1 MSLRNS
7 NVKIKIPKLL
17 KDKLKNKKINK
28 IYNNFSK
35 SIKIK
40 QDFIVGVSGGP
51 DSLALAFFSK
61 IYSLE
66 NRLNVKF
73 LIVDHKLRAESTIE
87 AKQVKKTL
95 KKFFINCEILTWKGK
110 KPKNNI
116 QSLARIKR
124 YSLLISK
131 CKKFRIKNIL
141 LAHHQ
146 DDLFENFFI
155 RILRGSGLK
164 GLTSF
169 DEKTKINDV
178 NILRPLINQ
187 KKDDMLFVSKFV
199 FNFFVNDP
207 SNNDK
212 KFQRIRVRKLIS
224 ELKKEGLDKRKFAN
238 TIKNLKHSEAVINF
252 FVSKNIKN
260 NSIFS
265 KKNGFILNQDFFS
278 QPYEVIFRSLSDLIK
293 LTGKKYYP
301 VRGRK
306 LDKIIDQISQKSFLK
321 LTLGGCIIKKVNQTV
336 IISKEHQNKV
346 T

>member
-1 MSLRNS
+1 MSLRNL

-17 KDKLKNKKINK
+17 KDKLKNKKIKK
-28 IYNNFSK
+28 IYNNFLRSL
-35 SIKIK
+35 KIK

-66 NRLNVKF
+66 NQINVRF
-73 LIVDHKLRAESTIE
+73 LIVDHKLRPESTKE

-95 KKFFINCEILTWKGK
+95 KKFHINCEILTWTGK

-116 QSLARIKR
+116 QSLARKKR
-124 YSLLISK
+124 YNLLISK
-131 CKKFRIKNIL
+131 CKKLRIKNIL

-169 DEKTKINDV
+169 DEKTKINNV
-178 NILRPLINQ
+178 NILRPLLNQ
-187 KKDDMLFVSKFV
+187 KKDDMLFVSNFV
-199 FNFFVNDP
+199 FNFFVKDP
-207 SNNDK
+207 SNDDE

-224 ELKKEGLDKRKFAN
+224 ELKKEGLDEKKFIN

-252 FVSKNIKN
+252 FVSKNIKK
-260 NSIFS
+260 NSFFS
-265 KKNGFILNQDFFS
+265 KKNEFILNQDFFF
-278 QPYEVIFRSLSDLIK
+278 QPYEIIFRSLSDLIK

-301 VRGRK
+301 ARGRK
-306 LDKIIDQISQKSFLK
+306 LDKIINQISQKSFQK
-321 LTLGGCIIKKVNQTV
+321 VTLGGCIIKKVNQTV
-336 IISKEHQNKV
+336 IISKEH
-346 T
+346 

>member
-28 IYNNFSK
+28 IYNDFLK

-73 LIVDHKLRAESTIE
+73 LIVDHKLRAESTKE

-116 QSLARIKR
+116 QSLARKKR

-169 DEKTKINDV
+169 DEKTKFNDV

-187 KKDDMLFVSKFV
+187 KKDDVLFVSKFV
-199 FNFFVNDP
+199 FNFFINDP
-207 SNNDK
+207 SNNDM

-224 ELKKEGLDKRKFAN
+224 ELKKEGLDRRKFAN
-238 TIKNLKHSEAVINF
+238 TIKNLKSSEAVINF
-252 FVSKNIKN
+252 FVNKNIKK
-260 NSIFS
+260 NSFFS

-336 IISKEHQNKV
+336 IISKEH
-346 T
+346 

>member
-28 IYNNFSK
+28 IYNDFLK

-73 LIVDHKLRAESTIE
+73 LIVDHKLRAESTKE

-95 KKFFINCEILTWKGK
+95 KKFFINCEILT
-110 KPKNNI
+110 
-116 QSLARIKR
+116 
-124 YSLLISK
+124 
-131 CKKFRIKNIL
+131 
-141 LAHHQ
+141 
-146 DDLFENFFI
+146 
-155 RILRGSGLK
+155 
-164 GLTSF
+164 
-169 DEKTKINDV
+169 V

-187 KKDDMLFVSKFV
+187 KKDDVLFVSKFV
-199 FNFFVNDP
+199 FNFFINDP
-207 SNNDK
+207 SNNDM

-224 ELKKEGLDKRKFAN
+224 ELKKEGLDRRKFAS
-238 TIKNLKHSEAVINF
+238 TIKNLKSSEAVINF
-252 FVSKNIKN
+252 FVNKNIRKN
-260 NSIFS
+260 SFFS

-293 LTGKKYYP
+293 LTSKKYYP

>member
-66 NRLNVKF
+66 NQLNVKF
-73 LIVDHKLRAESTIE
+73 LIVDHKLRAESTKE

-95 KKFFINCEILTWKGK
+95 KKFFINCEILTWYGK

-116 QSLARIKR
+116 QSSARIKR
-124 YSLLISK
+124 YRLLISK
-131 CKKFRIKNIL
+131 CKKFGIKNIL

-146 DDLFENFFI
+146 DDLLENFFI

-187 KKDDMLFVSKFV
+187 KKEDMLFVSKFV

-224 ELKKEGLDKRKFAN
+224 EFKKEGLDKRKFAN
-238 TIKNLKHSEAVINF
+238 TIKNLKHSDAVINF
-252 FVSKNIKN
+252 FVSKNIKK
-260 NSIFS
+260 NSFFS

-278 QPYEVIFRSLSDLIK
+278 QPHEVIFRSLSDIIK
-293 LTGKKYYP
+293 LIGKKYYP

-336 IISKEHQNKV
+336 IISKEH
-346 T
+346 

>member
-1 MSLRNS
+1 MSLRNL

-28 IYNNFSK
+28 IYNNFLRSL
-35 SIKIK
+35 KIK

-66 NRLNVKF
+66 NQLNVKF
-73 LIVDHKLRAESTIE
+73 LIVDHKLRPESTKE
-87 AKQVKKTL
+87 AKQVKKAL

-116 QSLARIKR
+116 QSLARKKR

-131 CKKFRIKNIL
+131 CKKLKIKNIL

-155 RILRGSGLK
+155 RIFRGSGLK

-178 NILRPLINQ
+178 NILRPLLNQ

-207 SNNDK
+207 SNDDE

-224 ELKKEGLDKRKFAN
+224 ELKKEGLDKRKFAK

-252 FVSKNIKN
+252 FVSKNIKK
-260 NSIFS
+260 NSFFS
-265 KKNGFILNQDFFS
+265 KKNEFILNQDFFS
-278 QPYEVIFRSLSDLIK
+278 QPYEIIFRSLSDLIK
-293 LTGKKYYP
+293 LIGKKYYP
-301 VRGRK
+301 VRGKK
-306 LDKIIDQISQKSFLK
+306 LDNIINQISKKSFFKGNFRWLYY
-321 LTLGGCIIKKVNQTV
+321 KKG
-336 IISKEHQNKV
+336 
-346 T
+346 

>member
-28 IYNNFSK
+28 IYNDFLK

-73 LIVDHKLRAESTIE
+73 LIVDHKLRAESTKE
-87 AKQVKKTL
+87 AKQVKKAL

-116 QSLARIKR
+116 QSLARKKR

-131 CKKFRIKNIL
+131 CNKLKIKNIL

-238 TIKNLKHSEAVINF
+238 TIKNLKHSDAVINF
-252 FVSKNIKN
+252 FVSKNIKK

-321 LTLGGCIIKKVNQTV
+321 LTLGGCIIKNVNQTV

>member
-1 MSLRNS
+1 MSLRNL

-17 KDKLKNKKINK
+17 KDKLKNKKIKK
-28 IYNNFSK
+28 IYNNFLRSL
-35 SIKIK
+35 KIK

-66 NRLNVKF
+66 NQINVRF
-73 LIVDHKLRAESTIE
+73 LIVDHKLRPESTKE

-95 KKFFINCEILTWKGK
+95 KKFHINCEILTWTVK

-116 QSLARIKR
+116 QSLARKKR
-124 YSLLISK
+124 YNLLISK
-131 CKKFRIKNIL
+131 CKKLRIKNIL

-169 DEKTKINDV
+169 DEKTKINNV
-178 NILRPLINQ
+178 NILRPLLNQ
-187 KKDDMLFVSKFV
+187 KKDDMLFVSNFV
-199 FNFFVNDP
+199 FNFFVKDP
-207 SNNDK
+207 SNDDE

-224 ELKKEGLDKRKFAN
+224 ELKKEGLDEKKFIN

-252 FVSKNIKN
+252 FVSKNIKK
-260 NSIFS
+260 NSFFS
-265 KKNGFILNQDFFS
+265 KKNEFILNQDFFF
-278 QPYEVIFRSLSDLIK
+278 QPYEIIFRSLSDLIK

-301 VRGRK
+301 ARGRK
-306 LDKIIDQISQKSFLK
+306 LDKIINQISQKSFQK
-321 LTLGGCIIKKVNQTV
+321 VTLGGCIIKKVNQTV
-336 IISKEHQNKV
+336 IISKEH
-346 T
+346 

>member
-28 IYNNFSK
+28 IYNDFLK

-73 LIVDHKLRAESTIE
+73 LIVDHKLRAESTKE

-116 QSLARIKR
+116 QSLARKKR

-169 DEKTKINDV
+169 DEKTKFNDV

-187 KKDDMLFVSKFV
+187 KKE
-199 FNFFVNDP
+199 NRN
-207 SNNDK
+207 
-212 KFQRIRVRKLIS
+212 
-224 ELKKEGLDKRKFAN
+224 
-238 TIKNLKHSEAVINF
+238 
-252 FVSKNIKN
+252 
-260 NSIFS
+260 
-265 KKNGFILNQDFFS
+265 
-278 QPYEVIFRSLSDLIK
+278 
-293 LTGKKYYP
+293 
-301 VRGRK
+301 
-306 LDKIIDQISQKSFLK
+306 
-321 LTLGGCIIKKVNQTV
+321 
-336 IISKEHQNKV
+336 
-346 T
+346 

>member
-1 MSLRNS
+1 MSLRNL

-28 IYNNFSK
+28 IYNNFLRSL
-35 SIKIK
+35 KIK

-66 NRLNVKF
+66 NQLNVKF
-73 LIVDHKLRAESTIE
+73 LIVDHKLRAESTKE

-95 KKFFINCEILTWKGK
+95 KKFLINCEILTWYGK

-116 QSLARIKR
+116 QSLARKKR

-131 CKKFRIKNIL
+131 CNKLKIKNIL

-252 FVSKNIKN
+252 FVSKNIKK

-293 LTGKKYYP
+293 LTSKKYYP